1 MDLNLNKTG
10 ITEINEQKKLT
21 IILPNIFFGSSWAVL
36 EKGQDFI
43 PESCLVE
50 LKDGYLVTLERGILI
65 KAINSLSGDL
75 PKRSLE
81 FFSKCFEDSL
91 NRLMYDLKSFEGGKI
106 SIYGTSSALISFFN
120 DKQIPN
126 YCVDFKSLMMIC
138 KKYGFN
144 FKLAGRGIPVS
155 ALDSDEKVT
164 AFLKTCS
171 LSGSGDSVVVELVK
185 DE

>member
-1 MDLNLNKTG
+1 MDLNLSKTG

-21 IILPNIFFGSSWAVL
+21 IILPNIFFGSNWAVL

-43 PESCLVE
+43 PEDCLVE
-50 LKDGYLVTLERGILI
+50 LKDGYLASLERGILI
-65 KAINSLSGDL
+65 KAINSLSGEL

-120 DKQIPN
+120 DEQIPN

-155 ALDSDEKVT
+155 ALDSDEKVK

-171 LSGSGDSVVVELVK
+171 LSGSGDSVVVGLVK
-185 DE
+185 GE